1 MTFSILQLR
10 FSISMAGI
18 ILGIVE
24 RHGLSKYYNLSQF
37 SFYFSEYF
45 SDCFF
50 FFDFKK
56 ATLSTPAIRL
66 LSHTGCLNTPLLFIN
81 LFLLCKEY

>member
-56 ATLSTPAIRL
+56 LRSLPRQFVCYLTLDVLT
-66 LSHTGCLNTPLLFIN
+66 LLFC
-81 LFLLCKEY
+81 L